1 METILGKIDSKL
13 IIQHGES
20 TAPNRNIF
28 IAGGPGS
35 FKSAG
40 YVIPN
45 IIFKDNT
52 SIVVTDVK
60 GELYEQTAKIKE
72 AQGYKVRVINFKNFL
87 SSDRYNFMDYV
98 RRDGEANSAA
108 FCLMSSSNDAKK
120 RDVWFKTSKD
130 LLKSLILY
138 VVHEFPPEQRN
149 MSNLLSFIQ
158 RNQASSN
165 DPHEK
170 ESALDK
176 RFLELDFDHPAR
188 KAYELGFKQSEERT
202 RASILLSFV
211 SDISSF
217 IEEDISKFT
226 SESDFFLSEVGKE
239 KTIVYVM
246 LPVMSQEHSSLTALF
261 FTQMFDQL
269 YRLGDEN
276 HSKVPFP
283 VDFILDEFPNLG
295 ILPNYEEFLATCRGY
310 RISVTTI
317 VQSLSQLNDKYGKDK
332 AESIL
337 GNHATKICLGNVNTA
352 TAEYFQKE
360 LGNTTVEF
368 ETSGSS
374 SSSGK
379 DNKSTSSSRNV
390 SYAGRS
396 LMNIDEIMSMDRDT
410 GLLLTTGKHPIK
422 MTKVKHFVLFP
433 NLVEKFESKQNEYQR
448 KKDSKVQD
456 YYDNLE
462 NEWKQKEEEKK
473 ARIQA
478 ELEKEEEERKKVE
491 LQKEK
496 DKTDSKNNTDVPS
509 EDSDENKEEI
519 DSTKDNNTND
529 QQSFFDKL
537 KTFNKD
543 KS

>member
-20 TAPNRNIF
+20 TAPNRNVF

-40 YVIPN
+40 YVVPN
-45 IIFKDNT
+45 IILKQNT

-60 GELYEQTAKIKE
+60 GELYEQTARIKE
-72 AQGYKVRVINFKNFL
+72 RQGYKVRVINFKNFL

-98 RRDGEANSAA
+98 TKDGEANSAA

-138 VVHEFPPEQRN
+138 VVHEFPPDKRN
-149 MSNLLSFIQ
+149 MANLLSFIQ

-165 DPHEK
+165 DPEEK

-176 RFLELDFDHPAR
+176 RFLELDFEHPAR

-217 IEEDISKFT
+217 IEEDIQNFT
-226 SESDFFLSEVGKE
+226 SESDFFLDEVGKE

-269 YRLGDEN
+269 YKLGDEN

-317 VQSLSQLNDKYGKDK
+317 VQSLSQLNDKYGRDK

-360 LGNTTVEF
+360 MGNTTVEF

-379 DNKSTSSSRNV
+379 ENKSTSSSKNV

-396 LMNIDEIMSMDRDT
+396 LMNIDEIMSMNRDT
-410 GLLLTTGKHPIK
+410 ALLLTTGKHPIK
-422 MTKVKHFVLFP
+422 MSKVKHFVLFP
-433 NLVEKFESKQNEYQR
+433 NLVDKFESKQNEYER
-448 KKDSKVQD
+448 KKDNNVKE
-456 YYDNLE
+456 YYQQLE
-462 NEWKQKEEEKK
+462 NEWKEKEEKKK

-478 ELEKEEEERKKVE
+478 EIEEEERQRAEQEKQKAEKTKKE
-491 LQKEK
+491 SDTEK
-496 DKTDSKNNTDVPS
+496 VSNQVKND
-509 EDSDENKEEI
+509 D
-519 DSTKDNNTND
+519 KDNQPKEDNTNK
-529 QQSFFDKL
+529 QQAFFDKL
-537 KTFNKD
+537 KNKN
-543 KS
+543 KQSS

>member
-1 METILGKIDSKL
+1 MLFKNKKVEDKNKSKYEELNEVLDTDSLESIFPFSWIETKKHIET
-13 IIQHGES
+13 GES
-20 TAPNRNIF
+20 YSKTLCIVDYPTGEIKGAYLSPILKKGGNIELTTYF
-28 IAGGPGS
+28 RPA
-35 FKSAG
+35 
-40 YVIPN
+40 N
-45 IIFKDNT
+45 IEYMIDHLNT
-52 SIVVTDVK
+52 SIKNKNTELIRVTDP
-60 GELYEQTAKIKE
+60 TRR
-72 AQGYKVRVINFKNFL
+72 AQLKREIN
-87 SSDRYNFMDYV
+87 
-98 RRDGEANSAA
+98 
-108 FCLMSSSNDAKK
+108 SSNQQ
-120 RDVWFKTSKD
+120 
-130 LLKSLILY
+130 L
-138 VVHEFPPEQRN
+138 
-149 MSNLLSFIQ
+149 
-158 RNQASSN
+158 
-165 DPHEK
+165 EK
-170 ESALDK
+170 
-176 RFLELDFDHPAR
+176 FLELDFEHPAR

-217 IEEDISKFT
+217 IEEDIQEFT
-226 SESDFFLSEVGKE
+226 SESDFFLDEVGKE

-269 YRLGDEN
+269 YKLGDEN

-317 VQSLSQLNDKYGKDK
+317 VQSLSQLNDKYGRDK

-360 LGNTTVEF
+360 MGNTTVEF

-379 DNKSTSSSRNV
+379 ENKSTSSSKNV

-410 GLLLTTGKHPIK
+410 ALLLTTGKHPIK
-422 MTKVKHFVLFP
+422 MNKVKHFVLFP
-433 NLVEKFESKQNEYQR
+433 NLVDKFESKQNEYER
-448 KKDSKVQD
+448 KKDSNVKE
-456 YYDNLE
+456 YYQQLE
-462 NEWKQKEEEKK
+462 NEWKEKEEKKK

-478 ELEKEEEERKKVE
+478 EIEEEERQRAEQEKQKAEKTKKE
-491 LQKEK
+491 SDTEK
-496 DKTDSKNNTDVPS
+496 VSNQVKND
-509 EDSDENKEEI
+509 D
-519 DSTKDNNTND
+519 KDNQPKEDNTNK
-529 QQSFFDKL
+529 QQAFFDKL
-537 KTFNKD
+537 KNKN
-543 KS
+543 KQSS

>member
-1 METILGKIDSKL
+1 METILGKVDSKL

-60 GELYEQTAKIKE
+60 GELFEQTAKIKE

-87 SSDRYNFMDYV
+87 SSDRYNFIDYV
-98 RRDGEANSAA
+98 RKDGEANTAA
-108 FCLMSSSNDAKK
+108 DCLMSSNSHDQK

-130 LLKSLILY
+130 LLKALILY
-138 VVHEFPPEQRN
+138 VKYEFPPEKRN
-149 MSNLLSFIQ
+149 MGNLLSFVQ
-158 RNQASSN
+158 KNQASSN

-176 RFLELDFDHPAR
+176 RFSELDFEHPAR
-188 KAYELGFKQSEERT
+188 KAYELGFKQSEERA
-202 RASILLSFV
+202 RASVLLSFV

-217 IEEDISKFT
+217 IEEDIALFT
-226 SESDFFLSEVGKE
+226 SESDFFLSEVGQE

-246 LPVMSQEHSSLTALF
+246 LPVMGKEHSSLTALF

-269 YRLGDEN
+269 YKLGDKH

-295 ILPNYEEFLATCRGY
+295 KIPNYEEFLATCRGY

-337 GNHATKICLGNVNTA
+337 GNHATKVCLGNVNTA

-379 DNKSTSSSRNV
+379 DNKSTSSSKNV

-410 GLLLTTGKHPIK
+410 GLLLTSGKHPIR
-422 MTKVKHFVLFP
+422 MEKVKHFVLFP
-433 NLVEKFESKQNEYQR
+433 NLVDKFQSKQNEYER
-448 KKDSKVQD
+448 KKDSKVQQ
-456 YYDNLE
+456 YYDELQS
-462 NEWKQKEEEKK
+462 EWEQRERERKE
-473 ARIQA
+473 RIQQ
-478 ELEKEEEERKKVE
+478 EREEEERKENERKE
-491 LQKEK
+491 QEEKEK
-496 DKTDSKNNTDVPS
+496 QEKLSSQNDSTDPQETTSNK
-509 EDSDENKEEI
+509 DEN
-519 DSTKDNNTND
+519 NG
-529 QQSFFDKL
+529 QAFFDKL
-537 KTFNKD
+537 KQMNK
-543 KS
+543 S

>member
-20 TAPNRNIF
+20 TAPNRNVF

-40 YVIPN
+40 YVVP
-45 IIFKDNT
+45 IIIIKQNT
-52 SIVVTDVK
+52 RIVVTDVK
-60 GELYEQTAKIKE
+60 GELYEQTARIKE
-72 AQGYKVRVINFKNFL
+72 QQGYKVRVINFKNFL

-98 RRDGEANSAA
+98 TKDGEANSAA

-138 VVHEFPPEQRN
+138 VVHEFPPDKRN
-149 MSNLLSFIQ
+149 MANLLSFIQ

-165 DPHEK
+165 DPEEK

-176 RFLELDFDHPAR
+176 RFLELDFEHPAR

-217 IEEDISKFT
+217 IEEDIQEFT
-226 SESDFFLSEVGKE
+226 SESDFFLDEVGKE

-269 YRLGDEN
+269 YKLGDEN

-317 VQSLSQLNDKYGKDK
+317 VQSLSQLNDKYGRDK

-337 GNHATKICLGNVNTA
+337 GNNATKICLGNVNTA

-360 LGNTTVEF
+360 MGNTTVEF

-379 DNKSTSSSRNV
+379 ENKSTSSSKNV

-410 GLLLTTGKHPIK
+410 ALLLTTGKHPIK
-422 MTKVKHFVLFP
+422 MNQVKHFVLFP
-433 NLVEKFESKQNEYQR
+433 NLVDKFESKQNEYER
-448 KKDSKVQD
+448 KKDSNVKE
-456 YYDNLE
+456 YYQQLE
-462 NEWKQKEEEKK
+462 NEWKEKEEKKK

-478 ELEKEEEERKKVE
+478 EIEEEERQRAEQEKQKAEKTKKE
-491 LQKEK
+491 SDTEK
-496 DKTDSKNNTDVPS
+496 VSNQVKND
-509 EDSDENKEEI
+509 D
-519 DSTKDNNTND
+519 KDNQPKEDNTNK
-529 QQSFFDKL
+529 QQAFFDK
-537 KTFNKD
+537 
-543 KS
+543 

>member
-40 YVIPN
+40 YVVPN
-45 IIFKDNT
+45 IIFKQNT

-98 RRDGEANSAA
+98 SRDGEANSAA
-108 FCLMSSSNDAKK
+108 FCLMSSSNHTKN

-138 VVHEFPPEQRN
+138 VVHEFPPEKRN
-149 MSNLLSFIQ
+149 MANLLSFIQ

-165 DPHEK
+165 DPEEK

-176 RFLELDFDHPAR
+176 RFLELDFEHPAR

-217 IEEDISKFT
+217 IEEDIQKFT
-226 SESDFFLSEVGKE
+226 SESDFFLDEVGKE

-269 YRLGDEN
+269 YKLGDEN
-276 HSKVPFP
+276 HAKVPFP

-337 GNHATKICLGNVNTA
+337 GNHATKVCLGNVNTV

-360 LGNTTVEF
+360 MGNTTVEF

-379 DNKSTSSSRNV
+379 ENKSTSSSRNV

-396 LMNIDEIMSMDRDT
+396 LMNIDEIMSMDRDI
-410 GLLLTTGKHPIK
+410 GLLLTTGKHPIR
-422 MTKVKHFVLFP
+422 MQKVKHFVLFP
-433 NLVEKFESKQNEYQR
+433 DLVDKFESKQNEYER
-448 KKDSKVQD
+448 KKDSNVKE
-456 YYDNLE
+456 YYQQLE
-462 NEWKQKEEEKK
+462 NEWKEKEEKKK

-478 ELEKEEEERKKVE
+478 EIEEEERQRAEQEKQKAEKTKKE
-491 LQKEK
+491 SDTEK
-496 DKTDSKNNTDVPS
+496 VSNQVKND
-509 EDSDENKEEI
+509 D
-519 DSTKDNNTND
+519 KDNQPKEDNTNK
-529 QQSFFDKL
+529 QQAFFDKL
-537 KTFNKD
+537 KNKN
-543 KS
+543 KQSS

>member
-20 TAPNRNIF
+20 TAPNRNVF

-40 YVIPN
+40 YVVPN
-45 IIFKDNT
+45 IILKQNT

-60 GELYEQTAKIKE
+60 GELYEQTARIKE
-72 AQGYKVRVINFKNFL
+72 QQGYKVRVINFKNFL

-98 RRDGEANSAA
+98 TKDGEANSAA

-138 VVHEFPPEQRN
+138 VVHEFPPDKRN
-149 MSNLLSFIQ
+149 MANLLSFIQ

-165 DPHEK
+165 DPEEK

-176 RFLELDFDHPAR
+176 RFLELDFEHPAR

-217 IEEDISKFT
+217 IEEDIQEFT
-226 SESDFFLSEVGKE
+226 SESDFFLDEVGKE

-269 YRLGDEN
+269 YKLGDEN

-317 VQSLSQLNDKYGKDK
+317 VQSLSQLNDKYGRDK

-360 LGNTTVEF
+360 MGNTTVEF

-379 DNKSTSSSRNV
+379 ENKSTSSSKNV

-410 GLLLTTGKHPIK
+410 ALLLTTGKHPIK
-422 MTKVKHFVLFP
+422 MNKVKHFVLFP
-433 NLVEKFESKQNEYQR
+433 NLVDKFESKQNEYER
-448 KKDSKVQD
+448 KKDSNVKE
-456 YYDNLE
+456 YYQQLE
-462 NEWKQKEEEKK
+462 NEWKEKEEKKK

-478 ELEKEEEERKKVE
+478 EIEEEERQRAEQEKQKAEKTKKE
-491 LQKEK
+491 SDTEK
-496 DKTDSKNNTDVPS
+496 VSNQVKND
-509 EDSDENKEEI
+509 D
-519 DSTKDNNTND
+519 KDNQPKEDNTNK
-529 QQSFFDKL
+529 QQAFFDKL
-537 KTFNKD
+537 KNKN
-543 KS
+543 KQSS